1 MLISSRGQAIRFKE
15 KDVRPMGRAAGGV
28 RGIRLKTGD
37 YLVGMDII
45 EPKEAKNLQVM
56 VMMENGFGKRS
67 ELKYY
72 KVQHRGGGGIRTAK
86 VTKKT
91 GKVMLG
97 VVANAGAM
105 EGQDILVISKK
116 GQVIRIPFD
125 TINLI
130 GRDTQGVRLMRF
142 KEENDTLATFSMID
156 VD

>member
-1 MLISSRGQAIRFKE
+1 
-15 KDVRPMGRAAGGV
+15 
-28 RGIRLKTGD
+28 
-37 YLVGMDII
+37 
-45 EPKEAKNLQVM
+45 
-56 VMMENGFGKRS
+56 
-67 ELKYY
+67 
-72 KVQHRGGGGIRTAK
+72 
-86 VTKKT
+86 
-91 GKVMLG
+91 MLG